1 MPAGL
6 SNTIKSLVIQQWLQG
21 RPRNDIAAENGVSS
35 GAVTNIVNQWRHSLG
50 FAGADELRELAVT
63 MKKVGITAAQCA
75 LGFRIATVMLRIG
88 VKDDSFESFVLDV
101 YNRCKDIG
109 LSPENISSYLVD
121 LLEFSKTVLPFSKIA
136 DYVKEKTN
144 EKGKLEEE
152 IEKLKEQIETLQLQ
166 KSDSESLHDIALENE
181 RMTSSV
187 LKWYSDLREELRKY
201 GIPIHDI
208 SKFAKL
214 VNNIRQYDYD
224 ARKVIDKFSDL
235 DGLRLHHQFL
245 QEAIASLENKNRA
258 LDQQRSTLELFVNMH
273 NQILSNYQHLE
284 TMGFGLKQLQFLWST
299 VNEIALE
306 NNIPVKGAVTK
317 FLSDVERQYDNKLG
331 FESKIESLRYEVN
344 KLNQEQAMLRAG
356 LILLPLV

>member
-1 MPAGL
+1 
-6 SNTIKSLVIQQWLQG
+6 
-21 RPRNDIAAENGVSS
+21 
-35 GAVTNIVNQWRHSLG
+35 
-50 FAGADELRELAVT
+50 
-63 MKKVGITAAQCA
+63 
-75 LGFRIATVMLRIG
+75 
-88 VKDDSFESFVLDV
+88 
-101 YNRCKDIG
+101 
-109 LSPENISSYLVD
+109 
-121 LLEFSKTVLPFSKIA
+121 
-136 DYVKEKTN
+136 
-144 EKGKLEEE
+144 
-152 IEKLKEQIETLQLQ
+152 
-166 KSDSESLHDIALENE
+166 
-181 RMTSSV
+181 MTSSV

-356 LILLPLV
+356 LILLPLVGPKLVKLTQSGVSEQDIVNIAAVFEKKFMLQV